1 MTDTPAE
8 LFWGSFYFGGRATQ
22 FLGKSLPLCI
32 SAAHFGRKGAAEDDR
47 TCQSTMC
54 PGKSRSQAGMVS
66 AVILASNPRMTPQ
79 RTRRRAASPEHH
91 LEERHRGATGVTCT

>member
-8 LFWGSFYFGGRATQ
+8 RSWGSFHFGGGATR

-54 PGKSRSQAGMVS
+54 PGKSCSQAGTVS
-66 AVILASNPRMTPQ
+66 AVILASEAQ
-79 RTRRRAASPEHH
+79 DDAAED
-91 LEERHRGATGVTCT
+91 T